1 MEKNLDKTNPRYNE
15 KFPQS
20 LGSSLNRGSTVF
32 LSLTRFDLN
41 IIPTGQL
48 STLYTETPGTAR
60 GRKIPAN
67 QCAH

>member
-32 LSLTRFDLN
+32 LSLIRFDLN
-41 IIPTGQL
+41 VIPTGL
-48 STLYTETPGTAR
+48 PTLYTETRGTPR

>member
-32 LSLTRFDLN
+32 LSLIRFDLN
-41 IIPTGQL
+41 VIRTGL
-48 STLYTETPGTAR
+48 PTLYTETRGTAR

-67 QCAH
+67 QCVH